1 MRNLNYLSLLDLQFP
16 GTSVCF
22 LHSRGTVASTCLTQ
36 AFNVTLSHQNPLN
49 ALAAGQ
55 VPVLPDHRMTYGG

>member
-16 GTSVCF
+16 GKSVCF
-22 LHSRGTVASTCLTQ
+22 LHSREHLLDASIQCYPITPKPSECTGR
-36 AFNVTLSHQNPLN
+36 
-49 ALAAGQ
+49 GQ